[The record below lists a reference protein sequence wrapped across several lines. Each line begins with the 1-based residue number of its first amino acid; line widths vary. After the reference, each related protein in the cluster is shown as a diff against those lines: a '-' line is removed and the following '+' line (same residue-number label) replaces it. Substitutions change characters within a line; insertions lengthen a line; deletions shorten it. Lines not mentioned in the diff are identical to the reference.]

1 MNEETYAQLLM
12 NELDTHFD
20 PTISWS
26 EAYQDHAYDI
36 VKIFTAFEQP
46 EAAIAPVLQG
56 IERQTTT
63 NIDWFAEFQVFLEQF
78 DKEQMKLEYVA
89 SLQRK
94 PTELCK
100 ILLQRMGTGDKEIN
114 EIIADR
120 AKRLNEVFHTE

>member
-1 MNEETYAQLLM
+1 MNEATYAQLLM
-12 NELDTHFD
+12 NELDNYFD
-20 PTISWS
+20 PISSWS

-36 VKIFTAFEQP
+36 VKIFMAFEQP

-56 IERQTTT
+56 IERQTTS

-78 DKEQMKLEYVA
+78 DNERMKSEYVA

-100 ILLQRMGTGDKEIN
+100 ILLQRAGMNGNEIN
-114 EIIADR
+114 AIIADR
-120 AKRLNEVFHTE
+120 AKRLTEVFHTD